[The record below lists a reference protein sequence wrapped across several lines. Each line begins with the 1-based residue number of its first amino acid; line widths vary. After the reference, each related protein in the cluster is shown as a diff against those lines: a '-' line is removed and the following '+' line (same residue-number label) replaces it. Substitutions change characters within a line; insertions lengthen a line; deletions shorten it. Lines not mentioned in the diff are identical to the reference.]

1 MMQLEYR
8 RREKIV
14 GMFIITA
21 VALLLSTVVMIGRG
35 QNWFKKHITY
45 YTTFD
50 ESYNLKTNA
59 AVKLFKTDIGEV
71 KKINLV
77 ENRVRVTLEILEEY
91 APRIRTDSIASVESP
106 TFIGDEYVSIKP
118 GSQNRKIIIE
128 GGEIPSTEKK
138 SLTQVMDEFE
148 IEKTSRMMIKAFQ
161 DFSEIISEL
170 RDPGGP
176 LFSSLNN
183 LNRIIADVEA
193 GKGTL
198 GSIVKSRELIDDVME
213 RLDKVDDILRNMDKA
228 AGKAPETMDN
238 INKGLVTI
246 QRAGNGVVERI
257 DDVERILREVEGII
271 GTLRNVVRNI
281 EEGSHDFPEITR
293 NTKIGIQEIRDG
305 VKRIDSV
312 IQAAEKN
319 VLIRSNLP
327 PDPVGKRTDAELRR

>member
-1 MMQLEYR
+1 MQLEYR
-8 RREKIV
+8 RREKVV
-14 GMFIITA
+14 GMFIITV
-21 VALLLSTVVMIGRG
+21 VALLLSTVVMVGRG
-35 QNWFKKHITY
+35 QNWFRKHITY

-50 ESYNLKTNA
+50 ESYNLQTNA
-59 AVKLFKTDIGEV
+59 AVKLFKTDIGKV

-91 APRIRTDSIASVESP
+91 APRIRTDAIASVESP

-118 GSQNRKIIIE
+118 GSQNRQMIIE
-128 GGEIPSTEKK
+128 GGEIQSTEKK
-138 SLTQVMDEFE
+138 SLTQVLDEFE

-176 LFSSLNN
+176 LFLSLNN
-183 LNRIIADVEA
+183 LNRIIGDVEA

-198 GSIVKSRELIDDVME
+198 GSIVKSRELIDDVMD
-213 RLDKVDDILRNMDKA
+213 RLDKVDDILRNIDKA

-238 INKGLVTI
+238 INKGLATI
-246 QRAGNGVVERI
+246 QQAGNGVVERI

-271 GTLRNVVRNI
+271 SKLKTVISNI

-293 NTKIGIQEIRDG
+293 NTKIGILEIRDS

-319 VLIRSNLP
+319 ILIRSNLP